1 MTRIETEVPEVIV
14 EIEDKE
20 YPVAARTVDTMD
32 KLIEVG
38 KLNAGK
44 PNYRLWLAELDVLLG
59 KKACR
64 ELFTGGKSENV
75 DRLQMIYSGVVRAFQ
90 HTEEEI
96 SASVREKDIDAVTT
110 ALAPLNELLR
120 NIKSIDKK
128 TTGTVRAI
136 PKP

>member
-128 TTGTVRAI
+128 TTGTVREI

>member
-128 TTGTVRAI
+128 TTGTVREI
-136 PKP
+136 PKL